1 MENNLKQEPKF
12 IISKE
17 IVFEQLNLLKNI
29 VNEVSYSWKTNPYVG
44 EILNENESCYMSVHS
59 IAELNQ
65 IKNKNKI
72 WFFLMATCEETLTK
86 LTKDYNLRNFVVDN
100 LQDLNKLIKF
110 IEKNNLKINLLLRMK
125 LRENTLFTGKH
136 YVFGMHLKEIK
147 EQIDLLSQN
156 KNIEKLGVHF
166 HRKTQ
171 NVSEW
176 NLRNEVLE
184 SLGDEYLSKI
194 QIINIGGGLPG
205 NYVNIHDRAIEN
217 IFMKISEL
225 KKLISKYDIELI
237 AEPGRFIASPSVK
250 LESNIIAIH
259 DNNIF
264 LDVSVFN
271 GMLDTIV
278 ANVKLHIEGE
288 FEKGDR
294 YLLKGCTPDSCDILR
309 YNVYLENPKV
319 GQKIVFLNCG
329 AYTYTT
335 DFCALPKIKIEIVE
349 RF

>member
-1 MENNLKQEPKF
+1 MEINSKQEPKF
-12 IISKE
+12 IISKDK
-17 IVFEQLNLLKNI
+17 VFEQLNLLKR
-29 VNEVSYSWKTNPYVG
+29 VVDEVSYSWKTNPYVG
-44 EILNENESCYMSVHS
+44 EILNKNESCYMSVHS
-59 IAELNQ
+59 ISELNQ
-65 IKNKNKI
+65 VKNKNKI
-72 WFFLMATCEETLTK
+72 WYFLMATNEEMLEK
-86 LTKDYNLRNFVVDN
+86 LTQEYNLRNFVVDN
-100 LQDLNKLIKF
+100 LEDLDILINF

-136 YVFGMHLKEIK
+136 YVFGMHVKEIK
-147 EQIDLLSQN
+147 EQIILLSQN
-156 KNIEKLGVHF
+156 KNIEKLGIHF

-176 NLRNEVLE
+176 NLKNEVLE
-184 SLGDEYLSKI
+184 SLGEDYLSKI

-217 IFMKISEL
+217 IFTKIQEL
-225 KKLISKYDIELI
+225 KELTLKYNIELI

-259 DNNIF
+259 DNTLF

-271 GMLDTIV
+271 GMLDTII
-278 ANVKLHIEGE
+278 ANVKLHVEGE
-288 FEKGDR
+288 LEKGNR

-309 YNVYLENPKV
+309 YNIYLENPKI
-319 GQKIVFLNCG
+319 GDKIIFLNCG

-335 DFCALPKIKIEIVE
+335 DFCALIKIKIEVVE